1 MEVFLYK
8 ILLRTGALL
17 LEEVVNAYGREG
29 IDAIMNGAKQ
39 HFRES
44 QQKKVSGSTVW
55 WRVSEMYLSVY
66 MLTVRKLSCSRAL
79 PKTSSRIHK

>member
-1 MEVFLYK
+1 MEGFLCK
-8 ILLRTGALL
+8 ILLLTGALL

-44 QQKKVSGSTVW
+44 QQEKVSGSTVW
-55 WRVSEMYLSVY
+55 WRVSEMYLSLY

-79 PKTSSRIHK
+79 PKTSNRIHK